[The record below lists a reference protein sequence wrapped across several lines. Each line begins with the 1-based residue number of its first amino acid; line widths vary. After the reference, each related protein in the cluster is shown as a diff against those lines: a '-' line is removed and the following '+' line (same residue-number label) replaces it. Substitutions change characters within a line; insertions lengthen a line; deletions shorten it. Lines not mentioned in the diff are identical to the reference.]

1 MRVFKK
7 GLIIILAGIFTV
19 PAAFTQNIQVEQ
31 DKTIG
36 GNLIDAPSAV
46 MADPQGG
53 MWLLAGSES
62 GIGFDK
68 TVPTFGSYDFWLIKL
83 NELLQIEWQK
93 GWGGNQLETEG
104 WITDFSGSLYLG
116 GGTMS
121 NISGNKIVPSLTGD
135 SLWTDY
141 WLIKMDYSGN
151 EIWQKV
157 FGGTKDDVLSKIL
170 TINNQLLLC
179 GLSSSDISFDKGE
192 NSKGFRDFWVLAI
205 DSSGNKIWDKTIGSS
220 GDEFNSNFSL
230 DTDGNILAVTYGN
243 SGIGG
248 DKTVPLFGDPN
259 QSSDIWLVKLSPTG
273 QKIWDIGLG
282 GTAIEQTPRI
292 LAHGGFYYV
301 VCASNSPV
309 SGNKT
314 ASNIGNDDIWV
325 VKLDTAGN
333 IIWDKTYGGTGTD
346 WFPEV
351 SVNSLGQLVVVCSS
365 GSGISG
371 NKTEASKGGSDYWV
385 FALNAEGE
393 LQWQKTIGG
402 SGNESPGCPVL
413 ELPDNRYAVFGYS
426 LSGISGDKT
435 ESNRGG
441 GDIWGVILQTDL
453 STNQTDWEAGVNLY
467 PVPAQNRVTIDITN
481 AEQFSSPYTVEL
493 TDVNGRIVWN
503 CLYPCLPA
511 VVDVSNLNQG
521 IYFVSVQ
528 NAHGTVSIG
537 KIMVAR

>member
-1 MRVFKK
+1 M
-7 GLIIILAGIFTV
+7 AV
-19 PAAFTQNIQVEQ
+19 PAAFSQNIQVIQ

-36 GNLIDAPSAV
+36 GNLIDVPSAV
-46 MADPQGG
+46 VPDPQGG

-62 GIGFDK
+62 GVGFDK
-68 TVPTFGSYDFWLIKL
+68 TVPTYGSYDFWLIKL
-83 NELLQIEWQK
+83 NELLQVEWQK

-104 WITDFSGSLYLG
+104 YLAENTGSLYLG
-116 GGTMS
+116 GGSMS

-157 FGGTKDDVLSKIL
+157 FGGAEDDAL
-170 TINNQLLLC
+170 THIIPSENQVLLC
-179 GLSSSDISFDKGE
+179 GLSSSDSSFDKSE
-192 NSKGFRDFWVLAI
+192 NSKGFRDFWILAI
-205 DSSGNKIWDKTIGSS
+205 DSAGNKIWDKTIGSL

-259 QSSDIWLVKLSPTG
+259 QSSDIWVVKLSPTG

-282 GTAIEQTPRI
+282 GTGIEESPQI
-292 LAHGGFYYV
+292 IAHDGFYYM

-314 ASNIGNDDIWV
+314 APNIGNNDIWV

-333 IIWDKTYGGTGTD
+333 IIWDKTYGGTGSD

-503 CLYPCLPA
+503 CIYPCLPA
-511 VVDVSNLNQG
+511 VVDVSNLNHG